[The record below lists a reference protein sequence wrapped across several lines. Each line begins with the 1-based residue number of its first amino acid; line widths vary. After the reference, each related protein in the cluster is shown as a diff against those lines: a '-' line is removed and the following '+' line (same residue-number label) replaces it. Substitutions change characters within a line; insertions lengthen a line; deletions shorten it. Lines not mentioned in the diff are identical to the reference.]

1 MLGVQLGNPG
11 STPVVLPNVPRRVVM
26 LCLCRRK
33 AHTLGHTA
41 VSNSGGAQVLPPLL
55 PLLLRLL
62 LLVLPRL
69 RLLRTLGAWS
79 YLNVLVA

>member
-1 MLGVQLGNPG
+1 MPGVQLGYLG

-26 LCLCRRK
+26 QWLCRRK
-33 AHTLGHTA
+33 AHTMGHTA
-41 VSNSGGAQVLPPLL
+41 VSNARVAQVLPLLL

-69 RLLRTLGAWS
+69 LLLRNLRA
-79 YLNVLVA
+79 

>member
-11 STPVVLPNVPRRVVM
+11 STPVVLPKVPRRVVM
-26 LCLCRRK
+26 QWLCRRK

-41 VSNSGGAQVLPPLL
+41 VSNAGGAQVLPLLL
-55 PLLLRLL
+55 PLLL

-69 RLLRTLGAWS
+69 LLLRILRA
-79 YLNVLVA
+79 